1 MNRMLEFERNRNAIV
16 HQFRCKGL
24 ENTASMKKRP
34 RQVAQHVF
42 LGIECGGTRTVTV
55 MVSDDTTQLNRMEF
69 GPCNLRLVND
79 AELRGRFVE
88 ISKECVKP
96 SAIGIGMAG
105 VRDEDDHGRIVRA
118 AEETWPGVPCSVSH
132 DLETALYAAE
142 CSGNT
147 KADARVIV
155 LSGTG
160 SCCYGRS
167 VSGAVAKVGGWGHLI
182 GDKGSGYEIGLR
194 AMKAVVFYY
203 DRDGVWPQ
211 LGQRI
216 SRALQLSVPNDFID
230 WAQNAGKNDIAALA
244 VEVFG
249 AWSKRDKIARDILE
263 GAAHSLAKDAAAC
276 ARRLTPAD
284 SRVAF
289 AFTGSVLVKQPKFHR
304 LTAKKLREIW
314 PLADISTLK
323 AEGAWGAAIRAKDL
337 FQNQH
342 VPGAAETA
350 PAASTGRVRHQVTE
364 RSDFSL
370 PAVDSKLPPLTATS
384 PTERRNPRSMNL
396 DRLALSDAITLMI
409 KEDSRIPNA
418 LLAKRP
424 EIERAIRLIVTAFR
438 QDGRLF
444 YVGAGTSGRLGVLDA
459 SECPP
464 TFRTPADQ
472 IQGII
477 AGGQQALWKSIEG
490 AEDSPQLG
498 AEAIRCRGICRK
510 DIVVGIAASGRTPFV
525 WGALEEAKRRKAKT
539 ILICFN
545 PNLALPAGISP
556 DLIIAPNVG
565 PELLTGST
573 RLKAGTATKQILNIL
588 TTLSMVRLG
597 KVASNLMIDLNPS
610 NTKLK
615 DRAIRIVQNLTGKDR
630 DTAHQALQTSGWII
644 KNALKS
650 IG

>member
-1 MNRMLEFERNRNAIV
+1 
-16 HQFRCKGL
+16 
-24 ENTASMKKRP
+24 MKKRL
-34 RQVAQHVF
+34 RHGAQNLF

-55 MVSDDTTQLNRMEF
+55 LVADDGTRLNRMEF
-69 GPCNLRLVND
+69 GPANLRLVND
-79 AELRGRFVE
+79 AELQSRFAE
-88 ISKECVKP
+88 IAKGCVKP

-105 VRDEDDHGRIVRA
+105 DRDENDHGRIVRA
-118 AEETWPGVPCSVSH
+118 AEEVWPGVPCSVSH
-132 DLETALYAAE
+132 DLETALFAAE
-142 CSGNT
+142 SSEKV

-194 AMKAVVFYY
+194 AIKAVVFYY
-203 DRDGVWPQ
+203 DRDGVWPR

-216 SRALQLSVPNDFID
+216 SRVLQLSAPNDFID

-249 AWSKRDKIARDILE
+249 AWPKQDKIARAILE
-263 GAAHSLAKDAAAC
+263 GAAHSLAKDASAC
-276 ARRLTPAD
+276 ARRLVPVN

-289 AFTGSVLVKQPKFHR
+289 TFTGSVLVKQPRFRK
-304 LTAKKLREIW
+304 LTAEKLREIW

-323 AEGAWGAAIRAKDL
+323 AEGAWGAAVRARDL
-337 FQNQH
+337 FRRLEA
-342 VPGAAETA
+342 PGAVETA
-350 PAASTGRVRHQVTE
+350 SAPLPNRVRQQVTE
-364 RSDFSL
+364 RSDSSL
-370 PAVDSKLPPLTATS
+370 PTAHPDLPPLSATS
-384 PTERRNPRSMNL
+384 PTEHRNPRSMNL
-396 DRLALSDAITLMI
+396 DRLALSDAISLMI
-409 KEDSRIPNA
+409 QEDSRIPKA
-418 LLAKRP
+418 LQSKRP
-424 EIERAIRLIVTAFR
+424 DIERAIRLIVRAFR
-438 QDGRLF
+438 EGGRLF

-464 TFRTPADQ
+464 TFRTPPEQ
-472 IQGII
+472 VQGII
-477 AGGQQALWKSIEG
+477 AGGQQALWRSIEG

-498 AEAIRCRGICRK
+498 AEAIRCRGIDRK

-525 WGALEEAKRRKAKT
+525 WGALGEAKRRKAKT

-545 PNLALPAGISP
+545 PKLAPPPGTSP
-556 DLIIAPNVG
+556 NLIIAPNVG

-597 KVASNLMIDLNPS
+597 KVAGNLMIDLNPS

-615 DRAIRIVQNLTGKDR
+615 ERAVRILQSLTGKDR
-630 DTAHQALQTSGWII
+630 ETAHRALKKSGWII
-644 KNALKS
+644 KPALRSLARKKTDTQP
-650 IG
+650 